1 MKRVIL
7 MLLVLSLFLLCGCGN
22 TQQGNGEFA
31 FTVGNDNPGDATNQ
45 EANGEESAFY
55 FLAGDVTVTPGMP
68 FDEKDLPTKN
78 VYQVPSCAFEGTDN
92 VYGYGSYE
100 ITAFGDANGETVYS
114 IYLIEPDVS
123 TPEGLANGDEMTKAA
138 ELYGSYEEDGTAW
151 VFTRGKTQLFVI
163 GQDGVIVSIE
173 MRMVT

>member
-7 MLLVLSLFLLCGCGN
+7 LMLALSLLLLCACSN
-22 TQQGNGEFA
+22 TQQGNGDFA
-31 FTVGNDNPGDATNQ
+31 FTAGNDSPADTVNQ
-45 EANGEESAFY
+45 EEEDSFY
-55 FLAGDVTVTPGMP
+55 FLAGDVAVRPGMP
-68 FDEKDLPTKN
+68 FDVEDLPTEN

-123 TPEGLANGDEMTKAA
+123 TPEGLSNGDEMTKAA

-163 GQDGVIVSIE
+163 GQDGIIVSIE
-173 MRMVT
+173 MRLVA

>member
-1 MKRVIL
+1 MKKVIV
-7 MLLVLSLFLLCGCGN
+7 MLLVLSLLLLCACSN
-22 TQQGNGEFA
+22 TQEANGDFA
-31 FTVGNDNPGDATNQ
+31 FTVGNDDAGETT
-45 EANGEESAFY
+45 EAVGESEAFY
-55 FLAGDVTVTPGMP
+55 FLAGDLRVTPGMP
-68 FDEKDLPTKN
+68 FDVKDLPTEN